1 MRTSAAILAALRSAQ
16 EAGSATNA
24 LAAAGW
30 HLPASEW
37 LGGLGD
43 SYDQLLGKAQPDGPL
58 REAVGLGFLAGMAA
72 PRKRQRP
79 LNDVTAFLMDRE
91 LVVQAAEGESILR
104 FPWFEEELFVGRQL
118 PDVVEI
124 PDKIRSL
131 AVASYQAVLRGEST
145 RFVFTSYEHT
155 FAVDAIPIR
164 GDDGRVVFAL
174 AAATPSR
181 SATPAGLASGPI
193 VPRPECPHNVE
204 RQACE
209 RRAGPEDGIG
219 CVQPGTGQA
228 ICAAAEQITLMSG
241 ELEARGGTGP
251 AAGGE
256 LTPREL
262 EVLDLASHGLSYCE
276 IAQQLVVAPTTVKT
290 HLAHCYAK
298 LNARDKAQAVA
309 TGLRR
314 GLIG

>member
-1 MRTSAAILAALRSAQ
+1 MRTSAAIVAALRSAQ
-16 EAGSATNA
+16 EAGSATQA

-37 LGGLGD
+37 LGGLGG
-43 SYDQLLGKAQPDGPL
+43 SREEPLGQAPSDGQL
-58 REAVGLGFLAGMAA
+58 REAIGLGFLAGMAA

-79 LNDVTAFLMDRE
+79 LHDVTAFLMDRE

-104 FPWFEEELFVGRQL
+104 LPWFEEELFVGRQV
-118 PDVVEI
+118 PDVAEI

-131 AVASYQAVLRGEST
+131 AVASYQAALRGERT
-145 RFVFTSYEHT
+145 RFGFTSYHHT
-155 FAVDAIPIR
+155 FTVDAVPIR
-164 GDDGRVVFAL
+164 GEDGQVVFAL

-181 SATPAGLASGPI
+181 SATPADLASGPT

-228 ICAAAEQITLMSG
+228 IAADPDQITLMSG
-241 ELEARGGTGP
+241 AVEALGGTGP

-276 IAQQLVVAPTTVKT
+276 IAQRLVVAPATVKT

-298 LNARDKAQAVA
+298 LKARDKAQAVA
-309 TGLRR
+309 TALRM